1 MSYQVGTRVLA
12 ISHSDKSKA
21 YVFGYGTYEGD
32 KAPKDYP
39 IDQQPAGMIGRFIV
53 QEGRE
58 NPCIKLDNGK
68 YVWGCECWW
77 GPAEGAEEHLEGLE
91 IKEIDIQETRKEWMK
106 ETN

>member
-21 YVFGYGTYEGD
+21 YVFGYGTYEGE
-32 KAPKDYP
+32 KTPKDFP
-39 IDQQPAGMIGRFIV
+39 TEHQPVGMMGQWIV
-53 QEGRE
+53 QDGRD

-77 GPAEGAEEHLEGLE
+77 GPAEGAEKHLEGLE

-106 ETN
+106 EIN